1 MPPRRGTSWDAKGD
15 AMGDATGDP
24 LALNPAEQLWA

>member
-1 MPPRRGTSWDAKGD
+1 MPSRRGTSWDAKGD